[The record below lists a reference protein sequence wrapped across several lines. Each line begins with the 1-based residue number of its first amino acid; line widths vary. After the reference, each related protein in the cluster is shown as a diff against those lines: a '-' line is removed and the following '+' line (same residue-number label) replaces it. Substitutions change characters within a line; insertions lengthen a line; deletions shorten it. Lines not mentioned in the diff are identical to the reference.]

1 MKRQLP
7 CDSHLGWI
15 LKVLGVDPGITN
27 TGYGLV
33 VEESGKLRAA
43 KFGSIGTP
51 ASADMSHRLDILYG
65 EIKGLIE
72 ESTPDIVVL
81 EQLFFNTNL
90 KTAFAV
96 GQARGV
102 ILLACKHTDVTWSE
116 YTPLQV
122 KQTVVGNGNASK
134 QQVKYMVGALLGL
147 SDPPKSLHA
156 CDALAIAIC
165 HLHMRRLK
173 EKTGS

>member
-1 MKRQLP
+1 MR
-7 CDSHLGWI
+7 
-15 LKVLGVDPGITN
+15 VLGVDPGITN

-33 VEESGKLRAA
+33 VEVSGRLQAAESGSVK
-43 KFGSIGTP
+43 TP
-51 ASADMSHRLDILYG
+51 RSADMSHRLDILYG
-65 EIKGLIE
+65 EIKDLIE
-72 ESTPDIVVL
+72 QLSPDVVVL

-90 KTAFAV
+90 KTALAV

-102 ILLACKHTDVTWSE
+102 ILLACRHADVTWTE

-134 QQVKYMVGALLGL
+134 EQVKYMVGALLGL
-147 SDPPKSLHA
+147 GSPPKSLHA

-165 HLHMRRLK
+165 HLHMRGLK

>member
-1 MKRQLP
+1 LR
-7 CDSHLGWI
+7 
-15 LKVLGVDPGITN
+15 VLGVDPGITN

-33 VEESGKLRAA
+33 VEESGRLQAA
-43 KFGSIGTP
+43 DFGSVKTSSSSGMP
-51 ASADMSHRLDILYG
+51 DRLDILYG
-65 EIKGLIE
+65 GIKDLIKQLY
-72 ESTPDIVVL
+72 PDVVVL
-81 EQLFFNTNL
+81 EQLFFSTNQ

-102 ILLACKHTDVTWSE
+102 ILLACKHADVAWAE

-134 QQVKYMVGALLGL
+134 EQVKYMVGALLGL
-147 SDPPKSLHA
+147 GDPPDSLHA

-165 HLHMRRLK
+165 HLHHRRLK

>member
-1 MKRQLP
+1 M
-7 CDSHLGWI
+7 GWK
-15 LKVLGVDPGITN
+15 LRVLGVDPGITN

-33 VEESGKLRAA
+33 IEESGRLTAE
-43 KFGSIGTP
+43 KFGSVETP

-65 EIKGLIE
+65 EIKDLIE
-72 ESTPDIVVL
+72 ESAPDIVVL

-102 ILLACKHTDVTWSE
+102 ILLACRHADVEWSE

-134 QQVKYMVGALLGL
+134 EQVKYMVGALLEL
-147 SDPPKSLHA
+147 RDPPQSLHA

-165 HLHMRRLK
+165 HLHMRRLE
-173 EKTGS
+173 EKTGELGR

>member
-1 MKRQLP
+1 MR
-7 CDSHLGWI
+7 
-15 LKVLGVDPGITN
+15 VLGVDPGITN

-33 VEESGKLRAA
+33 VEESGRLKAA
-43 KFGSIGTP
+43 ESGSVKTP
-51 ASADMSHRLDILYG
+51 RSEDMSHRLDILYG
-65 EIKGLIE
+65 EIKDLIE
-72 ESTPDIVVL
+72 QLSPDVVVL

-90 KTAFAV
+90 KTALAV

-102 ILLACKHTDVTWSE
+102 ILLACRHADVSWTE

-134 QQVKYMVGALLGL
+134 EQVKYMVGALLGL
-147 SDPPKSLHA
+147 SSPPKSLHA

>member
-1 MKRQLP
+1 MR
-7 CDSHLGWI
+7 
-15 LKVLGVDPGITN
+15 VLGVDPGITN

-33 VEESGKLRAA
+33 VEESGRLKAA
-43 KFGSIGTP
+43 ESGSVKTP
-51 ASADMSHRLDILYG
+51 RSEDMSHRLDILYG
-65 EIKGLIE
+65 EIKDLIE
-72 ESTPDIVVL
+72 QLSPDVVVL

-102 ILLACKHTDVTWSE
+102 ILLACRHADVTWTE

-134 QQVKYMVGALLGL
+134 EQVKYMVGALLGL
-147 SDPPKSLHA
+147 SSPPKSLHA